1 MRSAMLRAA
10 TPLELLA
17 LPPLE
22 TYTSKL
28 GSDRKG
34 MGLLMV
40 LLMELGVKVLLFEN

>member
-1 MRSAMLRAA
+1 MRSIAHA

-28 GSDRKG
+28 GGDRKG

-40 LLMELGVKVLLFEN
+40 LLMELGKRCSSEN